1 MKKITQTIAL
11 DNVQWVTYVLSL
23 PWSDVEPFDAALA
36 RFFFFFFY
44 QNMVREKK
52 VVHRATCLPLML
64 LPRFCDFDLIWDTRE
79 IHISFNTR
87 KANKNSLVRLTLWI
101 LCPYWGIF
109 SLRKEPVLLLFL
121 VNRSFT
127 SYIRINL
134 LNIFRTAR
142 HAEQSKEYDF
152 SMTSPCVCSL
162 IDQRQLPITV
172 HRVLLSLIV
181 IFGKIFLIKTE

>member
-1 MKKITQTIAL
+1 M
-11 DNVQWVTYVLSL
+11 LSRL
-23 PWSDVEPFDAALA
+23 MQLW
-36 RFFFFFFY
+36 RFFFFPSKHDKRKEGGTPSNLCAIDVVDHDFATVIWFKTHGKYIFHLIPERQIKIPSFAWLSEFY
-44 QNMVREKK
+44 VPID
-52 VVHRATCLPLML
+52 V
-64 LPRFCDFDLIWDTRE
+64 F
-79 IHISFNTR
+79 
-87 KANKNSLVRLTLWI
+87 
-101 LCPYWGIF
+101 F

-142 HAEQSKEYDF
+142 HAEQSKENDF
-152 SMTSPCVCSL
+152 SM

>member
-1 MKKITQTIAL
+1 MSNLCLKPPLVRCWA
-11 DNVQWVTYVLSL
+11 VWCSFW
-23 PWSDVEPFDAALA
+23 P
-36 RFFFFFFY
+36 FFFFFFFH

-52 VVHRATCLPLML
+52 VIHRATCMPLML
-64 LPRFCDFDLIWDTRE
+64 LPPFFDCDLISDTRE

-101 LCPYWGIF
+101 LCPYWRIF

-142 HAEQSKEYDF
+142 HAEQSKENDF
-152 SMTSPCVCSL
+152 SM